1 MTPVW
6 MVLCLG
12 IVIGG
17 IFVIVILKKKWHNNR
32 MRRHNNGVVE
42 YNGDDYERVK

>member
-32 MRRHNNGVVE
+32 MRRRNNGVVE